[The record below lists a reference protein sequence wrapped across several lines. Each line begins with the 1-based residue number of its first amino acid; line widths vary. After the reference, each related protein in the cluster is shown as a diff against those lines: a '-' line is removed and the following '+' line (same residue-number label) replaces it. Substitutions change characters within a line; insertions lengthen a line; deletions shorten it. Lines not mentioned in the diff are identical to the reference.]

1 MLANVKHRS
10 AAEYLLLDRGIP
22 AEFTLLTNNVAIHAR
37 YSAYKKVMSIA
48 RLSMLG
54 LPILEGFVTKSISD
68 EVLEYLKYWMRER
81 RMERLTVRF
90 DSTQPGGL
98 KRRMRSN
105 MTVEELRQI
114 RDLVRDGV
122 VAVIMEESDRLQQS
136 YGVLTAFA
144 EDCLICEVV
153 GPGYDV
159 DELMRGQ
166 IMPHE
171 RFVFRR
177 KDISDDNYRDLG
189 PTDVIL
195 HSIIASEAYVQSEEY
210 RCGKVSEIMG
220 REPGDLEQES
230 ILSEQLRLN
239 VEPVVEQRVTT
250 ILYHK
255 DNYIP
260 LSYAKLHELYGYISE
275 LDVFDSREVRGKVA
289 VASFLKKQGLV
300 FWDLFGGDRK
310 KEYDE

>member
-1 MLANVKHRS
+1 MLANVKHQS
-10 AAEYLLLDRGIP
+10 TAEYLLLDRGIP
-22 AEFTLLTNNVAIHAR
+22 AELTLLTNNVAIHAR
-37 YSAYKKVMSIA
+37 YSAYKKVMSMA

-68 EVLEYLKYWMRER
+68 EVLEYLKHWMRER

-90 DSTQPGGL
+90 DSAQSG
-98 KRRMRSN
+98 RRKGRMTSN
-105 MTVEELRQI
+105 LTIEELRQM

-122 VAVIMEESDRLQQS
+122 VAMIMEESDRLQQS

-166 IMPHE
+166 IVPHE

-177 KDISDDNYRDLG
+177 KDIYDDNYRDLG
-189 PTDVIL
+189 PTDVML
-195 HSIIASEAYVQSEEY
+195 HSIIASEAYIQSVEY
-210 RCGKVSEIMG
+210 RCSKISEIIG

-230 ILSEQLRLN
+230 VLSEQQRLD
-239 VEPVVEQRVTT
+239 VERVVEQRTT
-250 ILYHK
+250 TLLYHQ
-255 DNYIP
+255 DSYVP

-275 LDVFDSREVRGKVA
+275 LDVFDSREVRGRVA